1 MFDTRIG
8 LTDNTR
14 QISISV
20 LQASLAD
27 AIDLRLAVKQA
38 HWTIRDLR
46 FQQLHE
52 LFDSFVE
59 PLDSNIDE
67 IAERIAT
74 LGGTTD
80 GRSTTIAHQSRLD
93 PYPQN
98 AVDGNAHLNALAER
112 FAALGNQVR
121 QGIEETDVAGDMV
134 TADLLTGV
142 ARNLDQKLW
151 FLEAHLGK
159 EG

>member
-1 MFDTRIG
+1 MLKTRIG

-14 QISISV
+14 QTSISV
-20 LQASLAD
+20 LQAALVD
-27 AIDLRLAVKQA
+27 ALNLRLAVKHA
-38 HWTIRDLR
+38 HWTVRGPR
-46 FQQLHE
+46 FQQLHA

-74 LGGTTD
+74 LGGTAD
-80 GRSTTIAHQSRLD
+80 GRVTTISRASRLD
-93 PYPQN
+93 PYPQDI
-98 AVDGNAHLNALAER
+98 VDGDSHLIALAER
-112 FAALGNQVR
+112 LAALGNQVR

-142 ARNLDQKLW
+142 VRDLDQKLW
-151 FLEAHLGK
+151 VLEAHLGT
-159 EG
+159 